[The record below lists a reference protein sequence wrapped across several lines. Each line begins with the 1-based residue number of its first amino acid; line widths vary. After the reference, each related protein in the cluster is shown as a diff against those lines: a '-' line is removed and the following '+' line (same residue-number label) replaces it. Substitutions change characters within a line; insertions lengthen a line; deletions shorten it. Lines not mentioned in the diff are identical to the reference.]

1 MRCIVEFTEPL
12 VRFEFEPNKHKQKIL
27 IDVLLKYSQ
36 LDLAALA
43 STLEVS
49 PKTLND
55 VHIGVAFLPDI
66 PSKCLAQ
73 LFLILF
79 SD

>member
-1 MRCIVEFTEPL
+1 MRCIVEFTEPFI
-12 VRFEFEPNKHKQKIL
+12 RFDFEPNKQKQKIL

-36 LDLAALA
+36 LDLATLA

-49 PKTLND
+49 LKTLSD
-55 VHIGVAFLPDI
+55 VHNGIAFLQEVPA
-66 PSKCLAQ
+66 KCLAQ